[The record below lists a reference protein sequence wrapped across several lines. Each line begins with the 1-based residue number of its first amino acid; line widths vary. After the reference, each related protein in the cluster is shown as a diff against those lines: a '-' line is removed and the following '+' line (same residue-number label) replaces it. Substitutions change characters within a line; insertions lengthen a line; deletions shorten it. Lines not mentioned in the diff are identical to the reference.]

1 MERLIIQHCAPTLAN
16 LKTANLVNWR
26 GAINEEDF
34 KCCKEN
40 LKKKGVEIT
49 ILSKRENG
57 ALLYVY
63 RRKRLES
70 DLSQI
75 KAFSILRKFGYKKID
90 VDYCLDYLG
99 KRIEE
104 SPCFPHEIGLFLSY
118 PPEDVLGFIENKGQN
133 FKYLGYWKVYCNECE
148 ARKTFERYKKC
159 IEIYMKMYNTKGVGI
174 ERLTVAA

>member
-26 GAINEEDF
+26 GDINEEDF
-34 KCCKEN
+34 MRC
-40 LKKKGVEIT
+40 KKKLKEKGVDIT
-49 ILSKRENG
+49 ILGKREKG

-75 KAFSILRKFGYKKID
+75 KVFSILRKFGYKSID
-90 VDYCLDYLG
+90 VDYCLDFLS
-99 KRIEE
+99 KRIDK

-133 FKYLGYWKVYCNECE
+133 FKCL
-148 ARKTFERYKKC
+148 
-159 IEIYMKMYNTKGVGI
+159 
-174 ERLTVAA
+174 